1 MENDNAIRPSDRRT
15 SFRHNVQI
23 DVDYRMGESYLFSRA
38 ENLSELG
45 IFLASDEPF
54 DVQTRIDL
62 RFRAPEGDDPL
73 EIKGEVIWVEIG
85 ASGKTPG
92 MGIRFFDL
100 DLAQKE
106 RIKSLIRTIAY
117 LDD

>member
-1 MENDNAIRPSDRRT
+1 MANDNEIRPSDRRT
-15 SFRHNVQI
+15 SFRHNVHI

-45 IFLASDEPF
+45 IFLASNEPYT
-54 DVQTRIDL
+54 VQTRIEL
-62 RFRAPEGDDPL
+62 RFRAPEGDEPL
-73 EIKGEVIWVEIG
+73 KIKGEVVWVETG
-85 ASGKTPG
+85 AGGKTPG

-100 DLAQKE
+100 DIPQKE